1 MSEYKQE
8 TITTYNDKI
17 NKLLKSIDARVLMS
31 AYLAT
36 GATTMTNIEFKKFI
50 DIAAM
55 VIFTTALD
63 DARDV
68 LSLNKER
75 NEMIKKLTL

>member
-1 MSEYKQE
+1 
-8 TITTYNDKI
+8 
-17 NKLLKSIDARVLMS
+17 MS